1 MSVWIVWQWRCMF
14 TSAGVKG
21 QQEHVRAE
29 SAPALVPAESGRNC
43 SQVNQSTAH
52 QSRSCSSHPALF
64 LRSHTH
70 PLHFL
75 PLLLSR
81 PLHPPLTS
89 FPKGGDSS
97 SFGPFV
103 LRSEGGTLGSCS
115 DLNSDL
121 NLKKRRLLPL
131 FQPRLEVHVHRSD
144 KAFSA
149 LRPLSKVHLTGE
161 ISEMRDHVCI
171 LCVFIHSLFTC
182 HMSDISFSTRVFIP
196 PAVLPLSLTAVHLW
210 AWVPEMK

>member
-1 MSVWIVWQWRCMF
+1 MF

-29 SAPALVPAESGRNC
+29 SARALVPAESGRNC
-43 SQVNQSTAH
+43 SQVNQSTTH
-52 QSRSCSSHPALF
+52 QSCSCSSHPALF

-103 LRSEGGTLGSCS
+103 LRREGGTLGSCS
-115 DLNSDL
+115 GLNSDL

-131 FQPRLEVHVHRSD
+131 LQPRLEVHVHSSD
-144 KAFSA
+144 KASSLRFDPRQRCISLGKSHKCVAVSA
-149 LRPLSKVHLTGE
+149 F
-161 ISEMRDHVCI
+161 
-171 LCVFIHSLFTC
+171 CVFLFT
-182 HMSDISFSTRVFIP
+182 HHSPATFLTSLSPPVSFDSGVFIP
-196 PAVLPLSLTAVHLW
+196 PSVLPLSLTAVHLW
-210 AWVPEMK
+210 AWIPEMK

>member
-1 MSVWIVWQWRCMF
+1 MCLDVVIWWCLF
-14 TSAGVKG
+14 GLCGNGGVCSHL
-21 QQEHVRAE
+21 QESKVSRNTCLLSQHR
-29 SAPALVPAESGRNC
+29 PWSGRNC
-43 SQVNQSTAH
+43 SQVNQSTTH
-52 QSRSCSSHPALF
+52 QSCSCSSHPALF

-70 PLHFL
+70 PLYFL

-103 LRSEGGTLGSCS
+103 LQSEGGTLGSCS

-121 NLKKRRLLPL
+121 NLKKRRLFPVL
-131 FQPRLEVHVHRSD
+131 QPRLEVHVHSSD

-149 LRPLSKVHLTGE
+149 FWPLSKVHLTGKT
-161 ISEMRDHVCI
+161 SEMCDRLCI
-171 LCVFIHSLFTC
+171 LCVFIHSSFTC
-182 HMSDISFSTRVFIP
+182 HISDMSFSTRHLLTLVF
-196 PAVLPLSLTAVHLW
+196 LSHQRFFQ
-210 AWVPEMK
+210 

>member
-1 MSVWIVWQWRCMF
+1 MCLDVVIWWRLF
-14 TSAGVKG
+14 GLYGNTSAGVKG

-43 SQVNQSTAH
+43 SQVDQSTPH
-52 QSRSCSSHPALF
+52 QSCSCSSHPALF

-81 PLHPPLTS
+81 PLHPPITS

-103 LRSEGGTLGSCS
+103 LRSEGGTRGSCS
-115 DLNSDL
+115 GLNSDL
-121 NLKKRRLLPL
+121 NLRKRRLLPVL
-131 FQPRLEVHVHRSD
+131 QPRLEVHLHSSD
-144 KAFSA
+144 KASSLRCDPCRRCISLGKSQKCVTVSA
-149 LRPLSKVHLTGE
+149 FCVFLFTRHSPATFLTPLSPPVD
-161 ISEMRDHVCI
+161 S
-171 LCVFIHSLFTC
+171 
-182 HMSDISFSTRVFIP
+182 RVFIP
-196 PAVLPLSLTAVHLW
+196 PLS
-210 AWVPEMK
+210 